1 MNHREETADID
12 EAAPMTECTELHG
25 WGIDDDTLLTIDFHA
40 DDPWIGWFGRPA
52 HPKAPCG
59 SGGPGAFRRPG
70 PAGLTAPVVAS
81 DFGGEGDT
89 TTAKKKNP
97 PPTAKAGQVAVKVK
111 QPSGVQCSI
120 TVEVLADAIDK
131 DKNSTGTTTCWWKDY
146 KFVPPVP
153 VYDQSSGLAFVSS
166 ISNTP
171 QVTAVLGIQTT
182 YTKKYA
188 EYLISGYGRGTTTQ
202 DIKDGNVTLGFH
214 ESCHRDDFISYL
226 NTQNLPAFDG
236 GVGMVSQEFLDDWSA
251 FVSAFRNLPTT
262 IGDWSRKRTDDVGV
276 TKTTWDARHK
286 KKAAP
291 AHSKP

>member
-1 MNHREETADID
+1 M
-12 EAAPMTECTELHG
+12 
-25 WGIDDDTLLTIDFHA
+25 
-40 DDPWIGWFGRPA
+40 
-52 HPKAPCG
+52 
-59 SGGPGAFRRPG
+59 
-70 PAGLTAPVVAS
+70 
-81 DFGGEGDT
+81 
-89 TTAKKKNP
+89 
-97 PPTAKAGQVAVKVK
+97 
-111 QPSGVQCSI
+111 
-120 TVEVLADAIDK
+120 
-131 DKNSTGTTTCWWKDY
+131 
-146 KFVPPVP
+146 PPVP

-262 IGDWSRKRTDDVGV
+262 IGDWSRKHTDDVGV